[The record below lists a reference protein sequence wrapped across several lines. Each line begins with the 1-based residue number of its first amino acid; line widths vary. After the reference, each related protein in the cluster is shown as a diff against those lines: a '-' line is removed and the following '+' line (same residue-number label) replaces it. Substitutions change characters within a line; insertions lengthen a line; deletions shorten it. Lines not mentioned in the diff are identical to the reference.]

1 MTASAVTALIDFAL
15 PQDAAGERLRCAFGM
30 PLRVLHADVPGE
42 VMPLLEQVQAESAA
56 GRWCVG
62 YLAYEA
68 APAFDAALRVHAA
81 DGPLAWFAVFDQA
94 LPWPQ
99 DQALPPGAAEVTQQ
113 PAKASW
119 GKGPEREAFQRDI
132 EAIQAAIAAGDCYQI
147 NHTAQLEGE
156 LLQGNPL
163 APYAALRRAQPGG
176 YSAYLDAGEL
186 QLLSVSPELFFDW
199 DGKRL
204 LVRPMKGTAAR
215 GATPAQDQANA
226 DALRASIKE
235 RAENVMIVDLIR
247 NDLSRVAQPFSVK
260 VPELFML
267 QALPTVWQMT
277 SDVTAD
283 SRPGTTLAD
292 VFTALFPCGSIT
304 GAPKVQAMRLIHELE
319 PGPRGAYCGAIG
331 VVRPGGHAI
340 FNVAIRTV
348 TAQGSSLSCGIGSGI
363 TSGATVEGEWQE
375 WRNKRAFLDRASEPF
390 DLLETLALDCGLL
403 RNQAEHLARLQRA
416 AQHFGYPFD
425 EAVLHASL
433 AELVV
438 AHPQGLWRV
447 RVLLDAQGRVQ
458 VQAFAMEASPAEVT
472 LALAGQ
478 AFEAAQSEFV
488 RYKTTRRAHYEA
500 AAPAQ
505 PGVFD
510 AILWNERGELT
521 ECTRGNIVL
530 QIDGEWLTPALSCG
544 LLDGVGREVALREGR
559 VREAVLR
566 IEDLQRATGLAFLN
580 SLRGWIAARLTGS
593 ELAQTPRWRPGRP

>member
-1 MTASAVTALIDFAL
+1 MTAAAVTALIDFAL
-15 PQDAAGERLRCAFGM
+15 PQGGPGERLRCAFGT
-30 PLRVLHADVPGE
+30 PLRLLQADTPAE
-42 VMPLLEQVQAESAA
+42 VRPLLEQVQAESAA

-81 DGPLAWFAVFDQA
+81 DGPLAWFAVYDQA
-94 LPWPQ
+94 QPWPE
-99 DQALPPGAAEVTQQ
+99 DEALPSGAAAAAQQ

-119 GKGPEREAFQRDI
+119 GHGPEREAFRRDI

-147 NHTAQLEGE
+147 NHTAQLKGE
-156 LLQGNPL
+156 LLQGSPL
-163 APYAALRRAQPGG
+163 ALYAALHRAQPGG
-176 YSAYLDAGEL
+176 YSAFVDAGER

-199 DGKRL
+199 DGSRL

-215 GATPAQDQANA
+215 GANPEQDQAQA
-226 DALRASIKE
+226 QALRASIKE

-260 VPELFML
+260 VPELFTL

-283 SRPGTTLAD
+283 SRPSTTLAE

-331 VVRPGGHAI
+331 VVRPGGHAT

-348 TAQGSSLSCGIGSGI
+348 TAQGQRLSCGIGSGI

-390 DLLETLALDCGLL
+390 DLLETLALDGGML

-425 EAVLHASL
+425 ESALRAQMQ
-433 AELVV
+433 ALVA

-447 RVLLDAQGRVQ
+447 RLLLDAQGRVQ
-458 VQAFAMEASPAEVT
+458 AQAFAMEVSPAEVT

-478 AFEAAQSEFV
+478 PFEAAQSEFV
-488 RYKTTRRAHYEA
+488 RYKTTRRTHYDVV
-500 AAPAQ
+500 APTQ

-521 ECTRGNIVL
+521 ECTRGNLAL
-530 QIDGEWLTPALSCG
+530 QLDGKWLTPALSCG

-566 IEDLQRATGLAFLN
+566 VEDLQCATGLAFIN
-580 SLRGWIAARLTGS
+580 SLRGWMAARL
-593 ELAQTPRWRPGRP
+593 A

>member
-1 MTASAVTALIDFAL
+1 MTAAAVTALIDFAL
-15 PQDAAGERLRCAFGM
+15 PQGGPGERLRCAFGT
-30 PLRVLHADVPGE
+30 PLRLLQADTPAE
-42 VMPLLEQVQAESAA
+42 VRPLLEQVQAESAA

-68 APAFDAALRVHAA
+68 APAFDAALQVHQAA
-81 DGPLAWFAVFDQA
+81 GPLAWFAVFDQA
-94 LPWPQ
+94 LSWPQ
-99 DQALPPGAAEVTQQ
+99 DQALPASAAEAAQQ

-119 GKGPEREAFQRDI
+119 GAGPEREAFKRDI

-156 LLQGNPL
+156 LLQGSAL
-163 APYAALRRAQPGG
+163 ALYAALRRAQPGG
-176 YSAYLDAGEL
+176 YSAFLDAGEL

-199 DGKRL
+199 DGSRL

-215 GATPAQDQANA
+215 GANPEQDQAQA
-226 DALRASIKE
+226 QALRASIKE

-260 VPELFML
+260 VPELFTL

-283 SRPGTTLAD
+283 SRPSTTLAE

-331 VVRPGGHAI
+331 VVRPGGHAT

-348 TAQGSSLSCGIGSGI
+348 TAQGQRLSCGIGSGI

-390 DLLETLALDCGLL
+390 ELLETLALDGGML

-425 EAVLHASL
+425 ESALRAQMQ
-433 AELVV
+433 ALVA

-458 VQAFAMEASPAEVT
+458 AQAFAMEASPAEVT

-478 AFEAAQSEFV
+478 PFEAAQSEFV
-488 RYKTTRRAHYEA
+488 RYKTTRRAHYDA
-500 AAPAQ
+500 ATPTQ

-521 ECTRGNIVL
+521 ECTRGNIAL
-530 QIDGEWLTPALSCG
+530 QLDGEWLTPALSCG

-566 IEDLQRATGLAFLN
+566 VEDLQRATGLAFIN
-580 SLRGWIAARLTGS
+580 SLRGWMAARL
-593 ELAQTPRWRPGRP
+593 A

>member
-1 MTASAVTALIDFAL
+1 MTAAAVTALIDFAQ
-15 PQDAAGERLRCAFGM
+15 PQAGTGERLRCAFGT
-30 PLRVLHADVPGE
+30 PWRVLRADSPSQVL
-42 VMPLLEQVQAESAA
+42 PLLEQVQAESAA

-68 APAFDAALRVHAA
+68 APAFDSALAVHSA

-94 LPWPQ
+94 LPWPRGE
-99 DQALPPGAAEVTQQ
+99 ALPQGAAEAAQP

-119 GKGPEREAFQRDI
+119 GRGPERLAFRRDI

-147 NHTAQLEGE
+147 NHTAQLNGE
-156 LLQGNPL
+156 LLQGSAL
-163 APYAALRRAQPGG
+163 ALYAALRRAQPGG
-176 YSAYLDAGEL
+176 YSAFIDAGEC

-199 DGKRL
+199 DGSRL

-215 GATPAQDQANA
+215 GATPEADQANA
-226 DALRASIKE
+226 DALRASLKE

-260 VPELFML
+260 VPELFAL

-277 SDVTAD
+277 SDVTAE

-292 VFTALFPCGSIT
+292 VFAALFPCGSIT

-331 VVRPGGHAI
+331 VVRPGGHAT

-348 TAQGSSLSCGIGSGI
+348 TAQGNRLSCGIGSGI
-363 TSGATVEGEWQE
+363 TSGASVEGEWQE

-390 DLLETLALDCGLL
+390 DLLETLALADGVL
-403 RNQAEHLARLQRA
+403 RNLAEHLARLERA
-416 AQHFGYPFD
+416 ARHFGYPFD
-425 EAVLHASL
+425 ESALRASL
-433 AELVV
+433 AELEQS
-438 AHPQGLWRV
+438 HPQGLWRV
-447 RVLLDAQGRVQ
+447 RVLLDAQGRTQ

-472 LALAGQ
+472 LALAAQ
-478 AFEAAQSEFV
+478 PFEAAYSEFV
-488 RYKTTRRAHYEA
+488 RYKTTRRAHYDA
-500 AAPAQ
+500 VAPTQ
-505 PGVFD
+505 PGLFD

-521 ECTRGNIVL
+521 ECTRGNIAL
-530 QIDGEWLTPALSCG
+530 QLDGEWLTPALFCG

-566 IEDLQRATGLAFLN
+566 VDDLQRATGLAFIN
-580 SLRGWIAARLTGS
+580 SLRGWIPARLAPAS
-593 ELAQTPRWRPGRP
+593 AA